1 MSPAK
6 YGDLE
11 LIVEKVR
18 RKKGKYTVEVVG
30 PTARTRE
37 PVIVEYRETEAMRT
51 TLNWIKNGLAPSA
64 EQMKAVGDM
73 LFRTFFQGDARDVF
87 VSSSNPNAWEAD
99 VDGLRLRL
107 TVGAPELS
115 HLPWELLRH
124 KVFLAGQHAYPIVR
138 FIPSEQPADLRPVRP
153 PLRVLYVQ
161 ANPGDT
167 NKLTASDKEA
177 LLNAFGELGEVTPLW
192 NATPRK
198 LLGALETTE
207 GFHIVHYEGHAEFD
221 EESDK
226 GYLLLHDDKNEKKS
240 CRFHGEPLN
249 ILLNK
254 PCLRL
259 VVLAACKTAMDSK
272 QRRFSGVAHQLMV
285 ASNLPAVV
293 AMQFVIE
300 SEYAAA
306 FMGGFYETLSRG
318 APVDAAVVAGRK
330 AIVVALGDDP
340 LVNSAWAT
348 PVLFT
353 RSKDGYLFDLEPRA
367 EVSLTGA
374 KGGIDAPD
382 PEQDREF
389 ERAEIKCSG
398 WATCLEPG
406 AHLWLVTETE
416 CGKYPKEGEVIVDEQ
431 GKWEHVIFEQGTA
444 ERFDLALYAVTPE
457 VHDQIRAWLAKGDYP
472 ALDIPADGA
481 KRLGLAEGLRRLLK
495 VSLTGVKG
503 GIETP
508 KESDELKTAKIKCS
522 GWTTGL
528 KPGMHLWLVVETK
541 HGKYPKEGEVTPDED
556 GKWEHVIFEQGTA
569 EQIDLALYVVDSRGH
584 LQIEDWL
591 EKGEYEALDIRA
603 RGAKAKRLELVEGL
617 RVNRRVKKRVKKKKR

>member
-1 MSPAK
+1 MSPVRYA
-6 YGDLE
+6 DFE
-11 LIVEKVR
+11 LTVEKLAGE
-18 RKKGKYTVEVVG
+18 KDKYTVEAVG

-37 PVIVEYRETEAMRT
+37 PVIVEYRETEEMRT
-51 TLNWIKNGLAPSA
+51 TLNWIKNGIAPST
-64 EQMKAVGDM
+64 EQMEAVGDM
-73 LFRTFFQGDARDVF
+73 LFHTFFQGNARDVF
-87 VSSSNPNAWEAD
+87 VSSSNPNAWDAD

-124 KVFLAGQHAYPIVR
+124 EVFLVGHHAHPIAR
-138 FIPSEQPADLRPVRP
+138 FIPSKQPADLRPVRP

-167 NKLTASDKEA
+167 NKLTDSDKEA
-177 LLNAFGELGEVTPLW
+177 LLNAFGGIGEVTPLW

-198 LLGALETTE
+198 LLGALGTPE

-221 EESDK
+221 EESGK
-226 GYLLLHDDKNEKKS
+226 GYLLLHDDQDEDKS
-240 CRFHGEPLN
+240 CHFYGAPLD
-249 ILLNK
+249 ILLSN

-272 QRRFSGVAHQLMV
+272 QRRFSGVAHKLML

-306 FMGGFYETLSRG
+306 FMGGFYEALLKG

-330 AIVVALGDDP
+330 AIIVELGPDP

-353 RSKDGYLFDLEPRA
+353 RSENGCLFDLKPRA
-367 EVSLTGA
+367 EVSLAGI
-374 KGGIDAPD
+374 KGSIDVPD

-389 ERAEIKCSG
+389 EGAEIQCSG
-398 WATCLEPG
+398 RVTCLEPG

-416 CGKYPKEGEVIVDEQ
+416 YGKFPKEGEVIVGEQ
-431 GKWEHVIFEQGTA
+431 GKWEHAVFEQGTA
-444 ERFDLALYAVTPE
+444 ERFDLALYAVTPK
-457 VHDQIRAWLAKGDYP
+457 VHDQILVWLAKGDYH
-472 ALDIPADGA
+472 ALDIPADES

-503 GIETP
+503 GIEAP
-508 KESDELKTAKIKCS
+508 EGGDEFKKAKIECS
-522 GWTTGL
+522 GWATGF
-528 KPGMHLWLVVETK
+528 KPGVHLWLVVETE
-541 HGKYPKEGEVTPDED
+541 HGKYPKEGEVIVDEK
-556 GKWEHVIFEQGTA
+556 GKWEHVVFEQGTA
-569 EQIDLALYVVDSRGH
+569 EQFDLALYAVDSRGH
-584 LQIEDWL
+584 FQIEDWL
-591 EKGEYEALDIRA
+591 EKGEYEAFSIRA
-603 RGAKAKRLELVEGL
+603 HGAKAKRLGLVEGL
-617 RVNRRVKKRVKKKKR
+617 RMKRKR